1 MRARCVGGFSVKWV
15 PKLLLPPVRI
25 KIFGPKGKIWS
36 KICICGHVP
45 NIGKTLC
52 FSTISLRIAN
62 ISRQS
67 VANKQEKE
75 VIFMA
80 HYILGNEKWKR
91 SKLIFL
97 WKSMKT
103 NSFVEHGQWNHMIT
117 TIYSELE
124 EHYSNNLLFFWLVGT
139 SCEGSTSGNSLL
151 KSVAFAWIKYSF
163 GLYLISPL
171 RNFSF
176 KGPPP

>member
-1 MRARCVGGFSVKWV
+1 MGSKTFSYSLKNQDFWSINGQIWPKKCFFLLNIGIFGPFDPIADQKSMRTRCLGSFSITRG

-80 HYILGNEKWKR
+80 HYILGNEK
-91 SKLIFL
+91 
-97 WKSMKT
+97 
-103 NSFVEHGQWNHMIT
+103 
-117 TIYSELE
+117 
-124 EHYSNNLLFFWLVGT
+124 
-139 SCEGSTSGNSLL
+139 
-151 KSVAFAWIKYSF
+151 
-163 GLYLISPL
+163 
-171 RNFSF
+171 
-176 KGPPP
+176 